1 MDGNEMNGLGSV
13 SFAAGRFVPLPYG
26 RGSEKEGR
34 EWTRMDANEMNGLG
48 SVHSRLRLS
57 VGCLSG
63 RLVPKKGPQMD
74 GNEMNELGSVHSR
87 GG

>member
-48 SVHSRLRLS
+48 SVYSRLGVSCRSLT
-57 VGCLSG
+57 VAVRKKRAANG
-63 RLVPKKGPQMD
+63 REWTRMK
-74 GNEMNELGSVHSR
+74 
-87 GG
+87 